1 MSAKKRGAEVAR
13 GGVQLKTPK
22 GTVDSFGKEV
32 ILREQVTS
40 KISDIFRRHGGNPL
54 DTPVFELKEI
64 LTGKYGEDAKLIYD
78 LQDQGGEACA
88 LRFDLTVPLAR
99 WVAMNNVTQVKRYHI
114 GNVYRRDQ
122 PAIAR
127 GRLRA
132 FQQADFDIVGQYDP
146 MIADSEILRIIVEVF
161 KSLEININIKMNHR
175 RILDG
180 LFVVAGVPEE
190 KVRAISSAVDKLDK
204 LPWAEV
210 KKEMVG
216 EKGLP
221 EEVADRIGE
230 YVQHSG
236 NIDKMLQ
243 YLRADATLCANE
255 SVKEGLADMEL
266 LATYL
271 QAYGITDRVIFDFA
285 LARGLDYYTGL
296 IYEIIFQPTAAEAAT
311 IQVGSIG
318 AGGRYDNLVG
328 MYGRRTAP
336 CVGIS
341 FGVDRILS
349 ILKAQRTSESQ
360 LQTEP
365 VEVYVMAFGSKD
377 FGGLLPERMAVTAQL
392 WDGGIR
398 AEFMSKVKPK
408 LPNQFKAAVDVP
420 IAVILGE
427 DELKEGK
434 VRVKALGLPD
444 GHPEKEGVLIQKSEL
459 VAEVQK
465 RLAR

>member
-1 MSAKKRGAEVAR
+1 MATDKGRGAEVAR
-13 GGVQLKTPK
+13 PGLQLKTPK

-32 ILREQVTS
+32 ILREEVTK
-40 KISDIFRRHGGNPL
+40 KIGDVFRRHGGNPL
-54 DTPVFELKEI
+54 DTPVFELKDI
-64 LTGKYGEDAKLIYD
+64 LTGN
-78 LQDQGGEACA
+78 QGGEACA

-99 WVAMNNVTQVKRYHI
+99 WVAMNNITQVKRYHI
-114 GNVYRRDQ
+114 GKVYRRDQ
-122 PAIAR
+122 PAIAK

-146 MIADSEILRIIVEVF
+146 MIADSEVLRIIVEVF
-161 KSLEININIKMNHR
+161 QALELNITIKMNHR

-180 LFVVAGVPEE
+180 LFVVSGVPQE

-204 LPWAEV
+204 VPWAEV
-210 KKEMVG
+210 KKEMVE
-216 EKGLP
+216 EKGLA

-236 NIDKMLQ
+236 SVEDMLKFIKS
-243 YLRADATLCANE
+243 DATLCANE
-255 SVKEGLADMEL
+255 SVKEGLGDMEL
-266 LATYL
+266 LASYL
-271 QAYGITDRVIFDFA
+271 EAYGITNKVVFDFA

-296 IYEIIFQPTAAEAAT
+296 IYEIIYQPSTADAGS

-328 MYGRRTAP
+328 MYGKRTVP
-336 CVGIS
+336 CIGIS

-349 ILKAQRTSESQ
+349 ILKAQRKSESQ

-365 VEVYVMAFGSKD
+365 VEVYVMAFGSKGFD
-377 FGGLLPERMAVTAQL
+377 GLLQERMAVTAQL
-392 WDGGIR
+392 WDSGIR
-398 AEFMSKVKPK
+398 SEFMAKVKPK
-408 LPNQFKAAVDVP
+408 LPQQFKAAVDVP
-420 IAVILGE
+420 IAVILGA
-427 DELKEGK
+427 DELAEGK

-444 GHPEKEGVLIQKSEL
+444 GHPEKEGVLVEKQAL

-465 RLAR
+465 RLQR